1 MGSNKLEKATKKKFR
16 PGLEIHFVVSWKR
29 VSDKECW
36 GFLPATGLHRRG
48 HVLSDP
54 VIRES
59 QMRSWAQALIPA
71 LLLLANSAF
80 AADAC
85 FVDSDNDVDRNDI
98 NLIAAARNT
107 PADGPD
113 DPRDADG
120 NGMITA
126 TDARTCMRRCT
137 MPRCAEPPPPPPPTD
152 DLSVAITSP
161 DSLITVGASP
171 ISVSGSVVPAGTPLT
186 VNGIDTSSA
195 GGSFS
200 TDVTLSEGLNTIV
213 ARVVAAGGE
222 QLTDTISVTLDLTPP
237 TVSINS
243 HESGSSVFIA
253 SVTIT
258 GSVSDMIRGTVGEDD
273 SNVTVNGIA
282 ATVQN
287 RSYSASNV
295 PLAEGTNT
303 ITATATDAVGNT
315 RSTSIALIY
324 EVPVGPEL
332 MLVSGDGQSTA
343 ITSTAASPLVVQLL
357 DGTGTPIADRAV
369 VFRVIQGSGNVGA
382 NTATE
387 GRAVVVETSE
397 EGFAQTDFEVGQRVG
412 ANNHKVR
419 AAVVGVENDVV
430 FTASAE
436 GLPGDKISIASGNN
450 QRGAVGQLVPAPLV
464 AVVTDSGNNVAAGAA
479 VLFEVTEGGGQF
491 ENGQST
497 VQIVTDSDGR
507 VAAEFRLGDVEG
519 IDAQR
524 IRATLVGT
532 SAVAGF
538 SASGFVPADPG
549 DTAISGIVLDNQDNP
564 VEGVTVRIDGTS
576 RSAVTD
582 GAGLFTISEA
592 SVGPVHLVADG
603 STAVDGREYPSLAYD
618 LVTVSGVDNTL
629 PAPIYM
635 VPLNTDDSV
644 FAGPE
649 DVILMLPQ
657 FPGFALHILK
667 DSVTFPDGSRE
678 GLVSA
683 TPVNASK
690 VPMPPPNGMQPN
702 FIITVQPAGTQFD
715 PPARL
720 VIPNTEGFMA
730 GAQTEMFS
738 FDHDLGEFVS
748 IGPGTVSDDG
758 TVVSSDPGFGVVK
771 AGWHCGSQ
779 PNPQGCC
786 SGGGDGGGGCAACK
800 RSESGD
806 CNNNDCVPDDSQDPG
821 ECKQCS
827 GGSSVPDDSD
837 TPEAECKT
845 CEGGSVVADSAQDD
859 NSCGDGS
866 PQQNCYT
873 CKNGSCG
880 NNCEV
885 VEGVIKT
892 SVSTSPQWGSLF
904 SKTTSAISKIPW
916 LRASFG
922 TTFTGEQELGTE
934 CCKDCTVT
942 GPLPYQKLSGTG
954 KLEGKLEVIIPG
966 TGAIG
971 EQEVELLC
979 LFGTSYQVFAEWKF
993 GVFIDVSVAAA
1004 AGIEYKNTACPEPNC
1019 FSGSLS
1025 LGGQLAGGLTGGG
1038 SVGYRE
1044 VDKAT
1049 EKTLYSEGVAAK
1061 IEGRAVTDYTV
1072 KVTKQFTDGCGDDT
1086 CVLGWGGVKLEAEIS
1101 AGISIGPINYSFSE
1115 SLSVVVADPG
1125 TAPC

>member
-1 MGSNKLEKATKKKFR
+1 MC
-16 PGLEIHFVVSWKR
+16 
-29 VSDKECW
+29 D
-36 GFLPATGLHRRG
+36 
-48 HVLSDP
+48 
-54 VIRES
+54 
-59 QMRSWAQALIPA
+59 
-71 LLLLANSAF
+71 
-80 AADAC
+80 
-85 FVDSDNDVDRNDI
+85 VDIDGDVDRNDI

-120 NGMITA
+120 DGVITVL
-126 TDARTCMRRCT
+126 DARTCMRQCTLSRCT
-137 MPRCAEPPPPPPPTD
+137 IIDPPPSD
-152 DLSVAITSP
+152 DLSVVITSP
-161 DSLITVGASP
+161 ASLITVGSSP
-171 ISVSGSVVPAGTPLT
+171 IGVSGDVAPADVPLT
-186 VNGIDTSSA
+186 VNGIDTSSS

-200 TDVTLSEGLNTIV
+200 TDVALEEGLNTIV
-213 ARVVAAGGE
+213 ARVVGSDGE

-237 TVSINS
+237 TVSIDS
-243 HESGSSVFIA
+243 HEFGEVVFIPD
-253 SVTIT
+253 VTIT
-258 GSVSDMIRGTVGEDD
+258 GAVSDMIRGTVGEDD

-282 ATVQN
+282 ATVTN

-295 PLAEGTNT
+295 PLAEGSNT

-315 RSTSIALIY
+315 RSTSIALVY
-324 EVPVGPEL
+324 EIPVGPEL
-332 MLVSGDGQSTA
+332 KLVSGDGQSTP
-343 ITSTAASPLVVQLL
+343 ITNTVANALVVQLL
-357 DGTGTPIADRAV
+357 DGTDTPMAEEAV
-369 VFRVIQGSGNVGA
+369 IFRVIQGSGNVAAGTA
-382 NTATE
+382 NE
-387 GRAVVVETSE
+387 GRAVVVETDVD
-397 EGFAQTDFEVGQRVG
+397 GFAQTAFEVGQRVG
-412 ANNHKVR
+412 ASNHKVR
-419 AAVVGVENDVV
+419 AAVVGVENDVI
-430 FTASAE
+430 FSASAE

-450 QRGAVGQLVPAPLV
+450 QRGAVGQMVPQPLV
-464 AVVTDSGNNVAAGAA
+464 AVVTDAGNNVAEGAA
-479 VLFEVTEGGGQF
+479 VLFEATEGGGLF
-491 ENGQST
+491 KNDQSA
-497 VQIVTDSDGR
+497 VQLVTDADGR

-524 IRATLVGT
+524 VRATLVGT
-532 SAVAGF
+532 SAAAGF
-538 SASGFVPADPG
+538 SLSGLVPADAG

-564 VEGVTVRIDGTS
+564 VEGVTVRVDGTS
-576 RSAVTD
+576 RSAVAD
-582 GAGLFTISEA
+582 GAGLFTITESP
-592 SVGPVHLVADG
+592 VGPVHLIADG

-618 LVTVSGVDNTL
+618 IVTVSGVNNTL

-635 VPLNTDDSV
+635 LPLNTDDSV
-644 FAGPE
+644 YAGPE
-649 DVILMLPQ
+649 DVVLTLPQ
-657 FPGFALHILK
+657 YPGFALSIVK

-678 GLVSA
+678 GFVGV

-702 FIITVQPAGTQFD
+702 FIITVQPAGTKFD

-720 VIPNTEGFMA
+720 VIPNTEGFLA

-758 TVVSSDPGFGVVK
+758 TVVASDPGFGVVK

-800 RSESGD
+800 TSESGD

-821 ECKQCS
+821 ECKQCQ
-827 GGSSVPDDSD
+827 GGSSVADDSE
-837 TPEAECKT
+837 TPEAECKK
-845 CEGGSVVADSAQDD
+845 CEGGSAVADSAQDD
-859 NSCGDGS
+859 SSCGDGS
-866 PQQNCYT
+866 PGQACYT
-873 CKNGSCG
+873 CKNGKCG

-885 VEGVIKT
+885 VEGVVKT
-892 SVSTSPQWGSLF
+892 SVSVSPQWGSLAG
-904 SKTTSAISKIPW
+904 KLTSAISKIPW
-916 LRASFG
+916 LRASLG
-922 TTFTGEQELGTE
+922 TSFTGEQELGTE
-934 CCKDCTVT
+934 CCKDCQIN
-942 GPLPYQKLSGTG
+942 GPQPYQKLSGNG
-954 KLEGKLEVIIPG
+954 KIEGKLEVIIPG

-979 LFGTSYQVFAEWKF
+979 LFGTSYQVFADWKF
-993 GVFIDVSVAAA
+993 GVFIDVTVSAG

-1019 FSGSLS
+1019 FSGNLS

-1049 EKTLYSEGVAAK
+1049 EKTLYSEGVSAK
-1061 IEGRAVTDYTV
+1061 IEGRAVTDYSV

-1086 CVLGWGGVKLEAEIS
+1086 CELGWGGVKLEAEIS
-1101 AGISIGPINYSFSE
+1101 AGISIGPINYNFSE